1 VNSTTFGDSAF
12 ASNALNSTYLQATSG
27 ASGAGVTLAVAG
39 GGTNE
44 KLILAAKGT
53 EDVYIPGAL
62 RFSADVAFSSGAGPR
77 LYRSA
82 NNGLAMQGYA
92 AAVNNF
98 ALFTPTGAEVFSN
111 PISTS
116 NLILANGGGL
126 VGIAVAPT
134 AAQLEINSQ
143 STTRPGL
150 KLRALSGTS
159 GSQNMDEVY
168 DASGTLSYAVRA
180 DGKIVYVSG
189 NTASTVGAAGG
200 ASALPATPT
209 GYLQVVIG
217 GTTYKIPYYE
227 N

>member
-1 VNSTTFGDSAF
+1 
-12 ASNALNSTYLQATSG
+12 L
-27 ASGAGVTLAVAG
+27 TLAVAG

-44 KLILAAKGT
+44 SLTIIPKGS
-53 EDVYIPGAL
+53 GAL
-62 RFSADVAFSSGAGPR
+62 TIGTLTGGIYALGGISTNTSNDTSIGFNLGIIEVRSTGQFTFSVSSDARGARDTGIARLSAGILRSTDGSTGAGQ
-77 LYRSA
+77 LLL
-82 NNGLAMQGYA
+82 G
-92 AAVNNF
+92 
-98 ALFTPTGAEVFSN
+98 T
-111 PISTS
+111 STD
-116 NLILANGGGL
+116 
-126 VGIAVAPT
+126 T
-134 AAQLEINSQ
+134 ADAQLSVYSQ
-143 STTRPGL
+143 STTRPSL

-209 GYLQVVIG
+209 VYLQVVIG